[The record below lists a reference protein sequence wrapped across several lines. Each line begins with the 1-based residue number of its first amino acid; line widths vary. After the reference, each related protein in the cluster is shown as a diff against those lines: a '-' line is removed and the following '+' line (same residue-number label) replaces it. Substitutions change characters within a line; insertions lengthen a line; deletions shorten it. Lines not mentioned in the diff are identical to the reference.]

1 MTTPPLRPPKKGLP
15 GAPASPAPVRRTR
28 RRVIETIVIVGG
40 CVLLLDALV
49 GERGLVVLMRA
60 AQDNKAFEQRLQS
73 LQAENARLRVQIQ
86 LLRDDR
92 ETIEDVARQKLG
104 LIKPGE
110 KLFTIRDI
118 EPPAK

>member
-1 MTTPPLRPPKKGLP
+1 MTPPLRPPKKGLP
-15 GAPASPAPVRRTR
+15 GAPGGAGRRAR
-28 RRVIETIVIVGG
+28 RRVIEGIVIVIG

-49 GERGLVVLMRA
+49 GERGLIVMMRA
-60 AQDNKAFEQRLQS
+60 EQANRS
-73 LQAENARLRVQIQ
+73 LEQELERLRSQNEGLKVQVQ
-86 LLRDDR
+86 LLLHDR
-92 ETIEDVARQKLG
+92 ETLEDLARQKLG